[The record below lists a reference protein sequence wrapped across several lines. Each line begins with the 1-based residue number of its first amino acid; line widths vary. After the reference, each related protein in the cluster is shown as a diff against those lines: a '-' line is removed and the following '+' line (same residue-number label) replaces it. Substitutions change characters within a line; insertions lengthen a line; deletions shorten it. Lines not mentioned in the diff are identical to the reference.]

1 MSSFAIVSRLDRAW
15 GANKSEARR
24 YTGGSSAV
32 KTMSSFSILVESNQ
46 TGDFRATVL
55 GLPECHAQGA
65 TRDAALTNAKA
76 VLTDRL
82 ATAELVSIELP
93 PQSDARRVAGN
104 FKDDPQWD
112 EFQAAIVADR
122 QLLDAELAEEY
133 RQLDEAAQQANS
145 GQSAA

>member
-1 MSSFAIVSRLDRAW
+1 
-15 GANKSEARR
+15 
-24 YTGGSSAV
+24 
-32 KTMSSFSILVESNQ
+32 MSSFSILIESNHD
-46 TGDFRATVL
+46 GDFRATVL

-65 TRDAALTNAKA
+65 TRDDALSNAKA

-93 PQSDARRVAGN
+93 PQSAARKMAGN

-112 EFQAAIVADR
+112 EFQAAIVTDR
-122 QLLDAELAEEY
+122 QTLDAELAEEY
-133 RQLDEAAQQANS
+133 RQMDKVAQQEHP